1 MFLGIDTSC
10 YTTSLAVIDH
20 QGRLLA
26 DERKLLVVEQGK
38 RGLRQSEG
46 LFMHVQNL
54 PLLAVALREKL
65 PALKLKAIAASD
77 KPRPVKGSYMPV
89 FTAGASFARTLA
101 GLLHL
106 PFWSLSHQES
116 HILAG
121 VWSAAV
127 SWTDFYVLHVSGG
140 TTEMLAVKIADA
152 IEVKKLGGSAD
163 LQAGQFIDRT
173 GVALGLPFPAGP
185 SLEKL
190 AQRARRPIKVPVAV
204 KGAEISFSGP
214 ESHVQRLIAAKE
226 AAPADIARGVE
237 HCIGES
243 LLTLI
248 KNMLAVHGQK
258 PVLFVGGVM
267 ANKYI
272 GSLLQES
279 LGEQCA
285 FAQTAYA
292 GDNAVGAALFARQK
306 FMAKEL

>member
-1 MFLGIDTSC
+1 M
-10 YTTSLAVIDH
+10 
-20 QGRLLA
+20 
-26 DERKLLVVEQGK
+26 
-38 RGLRQSEG
+38 
-46 LFMHVQNL
+46 
-54 PLLAVALREKL
+54 
-65 PALKLKAIAASD
+65 
-77 KPRPVKGSYMPV
+77 
-89 FTAGASFARTLA
+89 
-101 GLLHL
+101 
-106 PFWSLSHQES
+106 
-116 HILAG
+116 
-121 VWSAAV
+121 
-127 SWTDFYVLHVSGG
+127 
-140 TTEMLAVKIADA
+140 
-152 IEVKKLGGSAD
+152 
-163 LQAGQFIDRT
+163 
-173 GVALGLPFPAGP
+173 GLPFPAGP

-190 AQRARRPIKVPVAV
+190 AQRARRLIKVPVAV

-306 FMAKEL
+306 FMAKEPTVGDHRSWRTTPQPGSVKMNFIKSNTCLNGRTVTAYKGLFAADPYYICR